1 LTLRIAVLLSGSGT
15 SLENLVRH
23 IEKGALAA
31 EIVAVVSSREK
42 ALGLERARR
51 HGLPAYAVE
60 RRAYDGETAFN
71 DAIHRILDQARPDL
85 LVLAGFLSKL
95 DLRGWDG
102 RAVNIHPALIPAF
115 SGQGFYG
122 ERVHRAVLESGVKLT
137 GATVHFCNQEYDQG
151 PIILQEAVPVLD
163 DDTVETLAKRV
174 LELEYALLPRAI
186 QLYAEGRL
194 RVEGRR
200 VRIDPPAGGN
210 DASDP

>member
-1 LTLRIAVLLSGSGT
+1 MTLRIAVLLSGSGT
-15 SLENLVRH
+15 SLENLVRQ

-31 EIVAVVSSREK
+31 EIVAVISSRAK
-42 ALGLERARR
+42 AVGLERARR
-51 HGLPAYAVE
+51 HGLPAHAVE
-60 RRAYDGETAFN
+60 RRAYDDETAFN
-71 DAIHRILDQARPDL
+71 DAIHRILEQARPDL
-85 LVLAGFLSKL
+85 LVLAGFLSRL

-102 RAVNIHPALIPAF
+102 RAVNVHPALIPAF
-115 SGQGFYG
+115 CGQGFYG

-137 GATVHFCNQEYDQG
+137 GATVHFCDQEYDQG
-151 PIILQEAVPVLD
+151 PIILQEALPVRD

-200 VRIDPPAGGN
+200 VRIQRK
-210 DASDP
+210 S